1 MVSPGS
7 ELPKVSPYHTMSH
20 NELLISHS
28 PKYLH
33 GPHPP
38 SPHCW
43 FMCIAVALCCPL
55 SCPPHVSPTH
65 LACIL
70 PTHHICILPTLQA
83 SRPPHVCCRHPA
95 HLMCIASILPVTLCC
110 PPSGPPHV
118 SPTHLAC
125 VLPTHHICIQP
136 TSCVL
141 QASSSPCAC
150 HGHPASIMCILPTLL
165 PAIPHLM

>member
-33 GPHPP
+33 GLHSP
-38 SPHCW
+38 SPRW
-43 FMCIAVALCCPL
+43 FMYIAVALCCPP

-70 PTHHICILPTLQA
+70 PTHCICILPALQA
-83 SRPPHVCCRHPA
+83 SSLPHVHCKHPA
-95 HLMCIASILPVTLCC
+95 CHTLLPTVLLPSCESHPPCMCPTYSLHLH
-110 PPSGPPHV
+110 PS
-118 SPTHLAC
+118 HLAG
-125 VLPTHHICIQP
+125 IQP

-141 QASSSPCAC
+141 QASSPPCAC
-150 HGHPASIMCILPTLL
+150 HGHPASIACVLPTLL
-165 PAIPHLM
+165 PTIPHLM